1 EEFKRGQRY
10 ANWRTNED
18 ATEPGQGGTLLSSTP
33 YYHEQ
38 HGEGLFTHSLF
49 RLGNRLPDWVNRLVP
64 PSVLVVDEKSWI
76 NYPYFRTII
85 TIPFFSKL
93 RMEIETIH
101 LQDDGSH
108 PNALGL
114 SPAEL
119 ALRRVDWMDIGSEP
133 VAKRDYKAELDPLLV
148 RSKLTG
154 RGPLTPGWQKRERP
168 LMCAYKVVRAQAEY
182 WGVQN
187 SAERLLINSLRQA
200 EYWGVQNSAERLLIN
215 SLSRSVLSGVQS
227 SAEKLLINSLRQIF
241 LRAHKNCFGLV
252 DYWFAPALSHTLSLP
267 HTLASSPCLPT
278 RSLFPTLLLPL
289 LTLSAPLSSSPC
301 LPLSLPHPVCP
312 SLFSIAITDKNKPQI
327 IAITDK
333 NKPQVPVPKP
343 LPPPEPAAEPVPEP
357 ASEPEGRSK
366 RDGLIAGG
374 VEEGREGRRDGML
387 TRGSE
392 SEGGEGEGEGEETEE
407 ESEEEDE
414 EWDDEVEFYEAQ
426 MQWAAEEE
434 LFGEKMLSDLG
445 HPLSLCLE
453 QPPPLCPL
461 CCARTH
467 HQGGQLEGRERSA
480 EAGRA
485 VQECAPAV
493 FCVSCGEFFCHRC
506 FHEFHIT
513 PRLQQHATHPIA
525 SSQTIPPAAPADAQ
539 NGYSPL
545 NQNLPRGST
554 DTVPTPPTTTS
565 HRIAPSGTSTTT
577 SNTEEDYSIG
587 VGSAGAVASAPSAA
601 TSGAAAAAASVA
613 ASAARTERRRQKAEA
628 KGLREQAREGERE
641 EREGMMLAAREVRAE
656 ERRDERERR
665 EEERERRGEERR
677 SKEWRG
683 KGSLL
688 GRDGGRRGSWR
699 MGEGEKGEE
708 GLSEEGGRGAGL
720 WGGGGVERGDG
731 RRASGRW
738 VAGKRS
744 SAALNSRDSQ
754 ADFQVETQGANPI
767 WEGQAGMQ
775 EGSSGRPVRER
786 LREEYEGRPVELSM
800 ALVGGILAIYKAAA
814 NADANANAASATDA
828 AAAAPSA
835 ALHGIPSPTLTSS
848 LSSPSLASLG
858 SGASQPS
865 VSARHS
871 DSALAHIDPPT
882 PLSTSHPPLPSS
894 NISSQ
899 QPQRQ
904 QQQQQPGTPFE
915 RSRAFSWMGPRVFS
929 RSASSP
935 TLSHTHS
942 HTTAAPHSSAASL
955 TSTLSAAATN
965 SPWSSVAS
973 LPGSI
978 ASSAAAVAGV
988 APDLPEDDVC
998 AGDSA
1003 PGVADVT
1010 VTYGE
1015 NVTVTNGEN
1024 VTVTDVQVVLDYLAS
1039 EAGTAHRH
1047 ELQRFRILSELLADM
1062 QPQQLG
1068 HSERLAFWIN
1078 VYNALA
1084 MHAYLVYGQPRSHY
1098 KRVMFMHKSAYIIA
1112 GLPFSILA
1120 IEHCILR
1127 AASFQPALCSATGG
1141 GSAWRYSLALHP
1153 RHTSFPFP
1161 TVHPLNILLS
1171 GGSAASAALQA
1182 GGVRGATAWL
1192 CTLVTPPSL
1201 SPPSTLS
1208 TFSSQ
1213 AGLLPVQRYRR
1224 GDVRYSLALDRP
1236 EPLVTFALSCG
1247 CASAP
1252 PVSLASL
1259 WPSSLSPPLSNS
1271 LPPLPFLHVL
1281 FCPGIYTFAHYLPL
1295 CYHTLTLIP
1304 TTAGSAAAD
1313 SAEAES
1319 TVAEDMK
1326 QRRGLRG
1333 KTEADVI
1340 VIGSGIGGLCCGS
1353 LLARYGRDTLV
1364 LESHYLP
1371 GGAAHGFTRNGFSF
1385 DTGPSL
1391 FSGLSSRGPQANPL
1405 AQVLDALG
1413 ETVPCAAYDSWMC
1426 YLPEGDFL
1434 SRIGPSH
1441 FIEVLQQRV
1450 GEDAVRDWRKL
1461 MAVVEP
1467 LAGPSMALPPA
1478 ALRAD
1483 PAVLLTAGLRYG
1495 PSLLRTFGN
1504 AGPAAALNAS
1514 KLMGPFSSL
1523 ANSVGVKHP
1532 FVRNWIDLLSFLLSG
1547 QKADATIAAEVVY
1560 MFAEWYKPGSVM
1572 EYPLGGPEAIIEALI
1587 RGMEKHGGQLSL
1599 NCHVDSIVVE
1609 GGRAV
1614 GVKLKSGQVV
1624 RARTAVVSNASVWD
1638 TMRLLPPGSV
1648 PAEYRKEREATPE
1661 CDSFMHLHLGIKKE
1675 NLPADLE
1682 IHHIVVN
1689 DWSVGVDA
1697 PQNVVLISIPTVL
1710 DASLSPPGTVSLHAY
1725 TPGTEPASLW
1735 QGLDRRS
1742 AEYKK
1747 LKEER
1752 AEVMWKAVERVLGP
1766 GMATSTEDGE
1776 ADYMRYLDSEQAV
1789 MDYDMCDE
1797 DSDECDAYD
1806 YTDDSSDAD
1815 SQDGS
1820 QGDWDWDA
1828 TPRRDR
1834 TADARQYQGEDDSDE
1849 DNDMLDGAADVSA
1862 QQAARGRDIQ
1872 GIPWERLHFTRAKY
1886 RAMRLQQYKNYK
1898 NLDVPLDAVDKE
1910 VKQVSTDAEFFS
1922 FAYNTRAV
1930 KSTIVHFQLRNLV
1943 WATSKHDVYTM
1954 HGHTIGHYSA
1964 LSHRSVDFLDLSG
1977 PVVPI
1982 SHLSL
1987 TPLTIPRL
1995 LLCLLPIP
2003 TPGPPTSTPTPTPPR
2018 PPPPLPFP
2026 FPFALRQ
2033 LQRAPWLY
2041 HQRATTATLRPG
2053 GPRLYGAGGTGGTGG
2068 VATGAGGAAGP
2079 GRGDGGGG
2087 AAAGGNGAGMADDGT
2102 WEPVGR
2108 VQVSTLCVR
2117 NGLVAAGGFNGEM
2130 VCKRLDS
2137 GAEGGVSYAGRI
2149 TRDESA
2155 ITNAVEIFES
2165 ASGAVRVLT
2174 SNNDCLVR
2182 EFDADSFAI
2191 IARHHLPWPIN
2202 HTSVSPNGKLVVVV
2216 GDDPDAFLMDA
2227 TSGRVVAPLSGHV
2240 DYSFASAW
2248 HPNGLTFAT
2257 GNQDTTCRV
2266 WDLRCLSR
2274 SLATLKGRMGAIRS
2288 VRFSSD
2294 GRFLAVA
2301 EPADFVHVYDVKGE
2315 YERSQEIDLFGEI
2328 AGVSFSPDSEAL
2340 FVGVADRTYSS
2351 LLEFNRARCC
2361 DYIDATRASA
2371 GETALIPPTFVR
2383 PPFRSAAESRTFRA
2397 FERWMRDEGKIQ
2409 WSEKLV
2415 FLLTCP
2421 PPPPRNLR
2429 HGARARHS
2437 RASPSVS
2444 PGPSAC
2450 PPPGPLP
2457 VGVFA
2462 RAPLPLGTS
2471 VATIPKSACLTP
2483 RTSLLA
2489 PYFSASPFFQA
2500 EGEAEGEGEGS
2511 EEGEGEADEDG
2522 EGGEEEGGSGDAGER
2537 GCAGAVGKTE
2547 SEGATKGDR
2556 NRAGTSSRAS
2566 RPPPSPAPRLS
2577 PPLSASTQAVP
2588 SDLVGMRGEW
2598 KRHILPFLLSLPPH
2612 LLHLL
2617 PPSPTASNDRYTH
2630 EQPPLEENLPS
2641 PNQQLPGQQMTNRQ
2655 LPDQLSWDAYLAVK
2669 SLISSRAFS
2678 IDSWHGHGMVPLA
2691 DLFNHRTASESVH
2704 FTINDGESDPEESG
2718 KESDEDGEEVSEE
2731 RSKSERG
2738 KGGDEEKNGARGRG
2752 EEEEEEEQSLEKEGE
2767 REKAS
2772 EQLEMIMVREEG
2784 PGDEVFNTYGQLSTA
2799 ALLLRYGFTEPLSF
2813 GGAGPKGGEEELPVR
2828 LGKGGPWGG
2837 EEEQLE
2843 CICNLQYNPFD
2854 LVNVDLNVIIKG
2866 LSPDQS
2872 QASSRGGRASQGE
2885 RFAKTGRESS
2895 QSHRRGSGTS
2905 RAAKIVRDST
2915 YPSTC
2920 SSRRL
2925 RWAVKLLE
2933 RAGCPP
2939 LESQGERYFEIS
2951 ADGRPQLELLLLLRL
2966 AGLGDVA
2973 AARVDARVAER
2984 EADVDWAGMGAAE
2997 LAGMVEEWVEGMG
3010 EGEGIDRRAGSVGGK
3025 EKGQGGSGKCIE
3037 GRKRREGEERM
3048 RDGEVSARGDE
3059 GEVELGSDESSEGR
3073 KGRKRRRGGRER
3085 RRGGRERRRG
3095 GRERRDRGGG
3105 EHGSRTECKEEQEMV
3120 GVEREEENGDEEE
3133 DGAERGEED
3142 GEEGEYE
3149 GEEESN
3155 EEEVAATRGLLELP
3169 TVRALL
3175 STVLHARDR
3184 MYGGARITAAKAALD
3199 QQMPQGRGGKG
3210 RGTRSDARGMVGAA
3224 ANGTWTVV
3232 DELRAAQVMERKESA
3247 MGVWGWERE
3256 EVERR
3261 EGRQSEGGEHRRE
3274 WWRLLHAR
3282 RLRVAERGVLMRCR
3296 AVWLGERCLCGREW
3310 RGEEACR
3317 L

>member
-1 EEFKRGQRY
+1 
-10 ANWRTNED
+10 
-18 ATEPGQGGTLLSSTP
+18 
-33 YYHEQ
+33 
-38 HGEGLFTHSLF
+38 
-49 RLGNRLPDWVNRLVP
+49 
-64 PSVLVVDEKSWI
+64 
-76 NYPYFRTII
+76 
-85 TIPFFSKL
+85 
-93 RMEIETIH
+93 MEIETIH

-187 SAERLLINSLRQA
+187 SAERLLINSLRQ
-200 EYWGVQNSAERLLIN
+200 
-215 SLSRSVLSGVQS
+215 
-227 SAEKLLINSLRQIF
+227 IF
-241 LRAHKNCFGLV
+241 LLAHKNCFGLL
-252 DYWFAPALSHTLSLP
+252 DHWY
-267 HTLASSPCLPT
+267 
-278 RSLFPTLLLPL
+278 
-289 LTLSAPLSSSPC
+289 
-301 LPLSLPHPVCP
+301 PLSLE
-312 SLFSIAITDKNKPQI
+312 QI

-525 SSQTIPPAAPADAQ
+525 SSQTIPPAAPADTQ
-539 NGYSPL
+539 NGYSSPL

-577 SNTEEDYSIG
+577 SNTEEDHSIG

-628 KGLREQAREGERE
+628 KGLRERAREGERE

-754 ADFQVETQGANPI
+754 ADFQVETQVLSAEAAEGRDVQNRSSFNLWLHGNPDKLLEADTPLAAAATAGTAASAASVAAAASAAAAAAPAYAGCAAESAAAAAPNDSNIPSTRRAAYASDPSACASGSGSAQGASPI

-1127 AASFQPALCSATGG
+1127 AASFQPALACAPITVP
-1141 GSAWRYSLALHP
+1141 APLAPSPPPPPFKIPHKNVTHARKYPTTTLL
-1153 RHTSFPFP
+1153 FPLF
-1161 TVHPLNILLS
+1161 
-1171 GGSAASAALQA
+1171 QA
-1182 GGVRGATAWL
+1182 GLLPVQRYRRGDVRGATAWLCTLVTPPSLSPPSTLSTFSSQAGLLPVQRYRRGDVRGATAWL

-1304 TTAGSAAAD
+1304 TVTAGSAAAD

-1752 AEVMWKAVERVLGP
+1752 AE
-1766 GMATSTEDGE
+1766 
-1776 ADYMRYLDSEQAV
+1776 
-1789 MDYDMCDE
+1789 
-1797 DSDECDAYD
+1797 
-1806 YTDDSSDAD
+1806 
-1815 SQDGS
+1815 
-1820 QGDWDWDA
+1820 
-1828 TPRRDR
+1828 
-1834 TADARQYQGEDDSDE
+1834 
-1849 DNDMLDGAADVSA
+1849 LDGAADVSA

-1964 LSHRSVDFLDLSG
+1964 LSRRSVDFLDLSG

-2053 GPRLYGAGGTGGTGG
+2053 GPRLYGGGGTGGTGGAGGG

-2371 GETALIPPTFVR
+2371 GETALLPPNFVR
-2383 PPFRSAAESRTFRA
+2383 PPFRPAAESRTFRA

-2522 EGGEEEGGSGDAGER
+2522 EGGEEEGGSGDARER

-3059 GEVELGSDESSEGR
+3059 GEAELGSDESSEGR
-3073 KGRKRRRGGRER
+3073 KGRK
-3085 RRGGRERRRG
+3085 RRRG

-3184 MYGGARITAAKAALD
+3184 MYGGALITAAKAALD

>member
-1 EEFKRGQRY
+1 MVHL
-10 ANWRTNED
+10 
-18 ATEPGQGGTLLSSTP
+18 TELRIVLPFTCACQGGWVGGRNVEDGPYPVPCFESSQFSPPSARAATCHHTFFPHYLSLPQLLSSTP

-64 PSVLVVDEKSWI
+64 PSALVVDEKSWI

-119 ALRRVDWMDIGSEP
+119 ALRRVDCMDIGSEP
-133 VAKRDYKAELDPLLV
+133 VARRDYKAELDPLLV
-148 RSKLTG
+148 HSKLTG
-154 RGPLTPGWQKRERP
+154 RGPLTLGWQKRERP

-187 SAERLLINSLRQA
+187 SAERLLINSLRQ
-200 EYWGVQNSAERLLIN
+200 
-215 SLSRSVLSGVQS
+215 
-227 SAEKLLINSLRQIF
+227 IF
-241 LRAHKNCFGLV
+241 LLAHKNCFGLL
-252 DYWFAPALSHTLSLP
+252 DHWY
-267 HTLASSPCLPT
+267 
-278 RSLFPTLLLPL
+278 
-289 LTLSAPLSSSPC
+289 
-301 LPLSLPHPVCP
+301 PLSLKQI
-312 SLFSIAITDKNKPQI
+312 LAITEKHKP
-327 IAITDK
+327 
-333 NKPQVPVPKP
+333 
-343 LPPPEPAAEPVPEP
+343 
-357 ASEPEGRSK
+357 
-366 RDGLIAGG
+366 
-374 VEEGREGRRDGML
+374 
-387 TRGSE
+387 
-392 SEGGEGEGEGEETEE
+392 
-407 ESEEEDE
+407 
-414 EWDDEVEFYEAQ
+414 Q

-434 LFGEKMLSDLG
+434 LFGEKMLSGQNGVPPPPLFPVPHLCLLVAHCTWAIRSPSASSSPRPLCCARTQQQSQQQSIRFPLPTLSVPSPSHHPDLG
-445 HPLSLCLE
+445 HPLSLCLK

-467 HQGGQLEGRERSA
+467 HQGGQQGGQREGRERSA
-480 EAGRA
+480 EAGSA

-525 SSQTIPPAAPADAQ
+525 SSQKFSSAAPADAQ
-539 NGYSPL
+539 HDHSSPL
-545 NQNLPRGST
+545 KNLPRVSST
-554 DTVPTPPTTTS
+554 
-565 HRIAPSGTSTTT
+565 APSSTSTTSSPVT
-577 SNTEEDYSIG
+577 SAE
-587 VGSAGAVASAPSAA
+587 GASPI
-601 TSGAAAAAASVA
+601 
-613 ASAARTERRRQKAEA
+613 
-628 KGLREQAREGERE
+628 
-641 EREGMMLAAREVRAE
+641 
-656 ERRDERERR
+656 
-665 EEERERRGEERR
+665 
-677 SKEWRG
+677 
-683 KGSLL
+683 
-688 GRDGGRRGSWR
+688 
-699 MGEGEKGEE
+699 GEGQ
-708 GLSEEGGRGAGL
+708 GGMQ
-720 WGGGGVERGDG
+720 
-731 RRASGRW
+731 
-738 VAGKRS
+738 S
-744 SAALNSRDSQ
+744 SM
-754 ADFQVETQGANPI
+754 QG
-767 WEGQAGMQ
+767 GMQ
-775 EGSSGRPVRER
+775 EGSSAGPVRER
-786 LREEYEGRPVELSM
+786 LREEYERRAVPLSVD
-800 ALVGGILAIYKAAA
+800 LVNGVLDIYKAAA
-814 NADANANAASATDA
+814 TANANAASATDA
-828 AAAAPSA
+828 SAAAPSA
-835 ALHGIPSPTLTSS
+835 ASHGNTSPILTSS

-865 VSARHS
+865 ISARHS
-871 DSALAHIDPPT
+871 DSSLAHIDPSVP
-882 PLSTSHPPLPSS
+882 
-894 NISSQ
+894 
-899 QPQRQ
+899 Q
-904 QQQQQPGTPFE
+904 QQQHRYQQQPSTPSAPTT
-915 RSRAFSWMGPRVFS
+915 RSFSWKGPRAFS

-935 TLSHTHS
+935 ALSHTHS
-942 HTTAAPHSSAASL
+942 HTSAALHSPAAAASL
-955 TSTLSAAATN
+955 TSTPAAATTN
-965 SPWSSVAS
+965 SPWSSASS
-973 LPGSI
+973 LPGTS
-978 ASSAAAVAGV
+978 ARAAAAVAGV
-988 APDLPEDDVC
+988 SPDLPEEDVFV
-998 AGDSA
+998 GDSA
-1003 PGVADVT
+1003 PVDAAVT
-1010 VTYGE
+1010 VTDGG
-1015 NVTVTNGEN
+1015 NVTVVDGGH

-1047 ELQRFRILSELLADM
+1047 ELQRFRILSELLADV

-1127 AASFQPALCSATGG
+1127 AASFQPAL
-1141 GSAWRYSLALHP
+1141 
-1153 RHTSFPFP
+1153 
-1161 TVHPLNILLS
+1161 
-1171 GGSAASAALQA
+1171 
-1182 GGVRGATAWL
+1182 
-1192 CTLVTPPSL
+1192 
-1201 SPPSTLS
+1201 
-1208 TFSSQ
+1208 

-1252 PVSLASL
+1252 PKAEVDWEEEEGGLREASECNVGVIASQKGGQHCRPAGLAAL
-1259 WPSSLSPPLSNS
+1259 RGNS
-1271 LPPLPFLHVL
+1271 GSRIRTKFASRYGRDSAQPHDAW
-1281 FCPGIYTFAHYLPL
+1281 TFRVR
-1295 CYHTLTLIP
+1295 
-1304 TTAGSAAAD
+1304 AAASAGGAGAE
-1313 SAEAES
+1313 SAEAEES
-1319 TVAEDMK
+1319 TVAEDKK

-1413 ETVPCAAYDSWMC
+1413 ESVPCAAYDSWMC

-1450 GEDAVRDWRKL
+1450 GEDAVQDWRKL

-1495 PSLLRTFGN
+1495 PSLLRTFGS

-1514 KLMGPFSSL
+1514 KLLGPFSSL
-1523 ANSVGVKHP
+1523 ADSVGVKHP

-1614 GVKLKSGQVV
+1614 GVKLKSGQII

-1648 PAEYRKEREATPE
+1648 PGEYRKEREATPE

-1766 GMATSTEDGE
+1766 AQ
-1776 ADYMRYLDSEQAV
+1776 RYLDSEQAV

-1797 DSDECDAYD
+1797 DSDECDACD

-1834 TADARQYQGEDDSDE
+1834 TADARQFQGEDDSDE
-1849 DNDMLDGAADVSA
+1849 DNDMLDGAVDVSA

-1964 LSHRSVDFLDLSG
+1964 LSRRSVDFLDLSG

-1982 SHLSL
+1982 SH
-1987 TPLTIPRL
+1987 
-1995 LLCLLPIP
+1995 
-2003 TPGPPTSTPTPTPPR
+2003 
-2018 PPPPLPFP
+2018 
-2026 FPFALRQ
+2026 

-2053 GPRLYGAGGTGGTGG
+2053 GPRLYGGGGTGGTDGAGGG

-2227 TSGRVVAPLSGHV
+2227 SSGRVVAPLSGHV

-2301 EPADFVHVYDVKGE
+2301 EPADFVHVYDVKGG

-2328 AGVSFSPDSEAL
+2328 AGVSFSPDLEAL

-2351 LLEFNRARCC
+2351 LLEFNRAR
-2361 DYIDATRASA
+2361 
-2371 GETALIPPTFVR
+2371 
-2383 PPFRSAAESRTFRA
+2383 RTFRA
-2397 FERWMRDEGKIQ
+2397 FERWMRDEAKIQ
-2409 WSEKLV
+2409 WSEKLA

-2421 PPPPRNLR
+2421 PPPAATLR
-2429 HGARARHS
+2429 QGARERPS
-2437 RASPSVS
+2437 RTSPSAS
-2444 PGPSAC
+2444 

-2462 RAPLPLGTS
+2462 RAPLPLGAS

-2483 RTSLLA
+2483 RTSRIA
-2489 PYFSASPFFQA
+2489 PYLSASPFFQA

-2522 EGGEEEGGSGDAGER
+2522 EGEEEEGGSGGENQSAGER
-2537 GCAGAVGKTE
+2537 GRQGDAESQAEGSGGGRSAGEGNADAG
-2547 SEGATKGDR
+2547 SEGNGDGEGEGEGNGEGEGEGESREGAREGGGGQGELSSAALVAAVLFERALGAKSRWAAYFGQMPEREDVPVLWGKRKAKELLKGTEIEQV
-2556 NRAGTSSRAS
+2556 RARKDTTSHCYPNSF
-2566 RPPPSPAPRLS
+2566 PSLSVLSPCLS
-2577 PPLSASTQAVP
+2577 PPALSTSSAPPLAVP
-2588 SDLVGMRGEW
+2588 SDLAGMRAEW
-2598 KRHILPFLLSLPPH
+2598 RHHILPFLLSLPPH

-2617 PPSPTASNDRYTH
+2617 PPTPTAPNGRHTH
-2630 EQPPLEENLPS
+2630 EQLPLENPS
-2641 PNQQLPGQQMTNRQ
+2641 LPNQQLPGQQLTNQQ

-2669 SLISSRAFS
+2669 SLISSRAFA

-2704 FTINDGESDPEESG
+2704 FTINDEESDAEESDKG
-2718 KESDEDGEEVSEE
+2718 REELSDEDPEVEGEE
-2731 RSKSERG
+2731 RSKGG
-2738 KGGDEEKNGARGRG
+2738 KGAEEEKNGVGGRG
-2752 EEEEEEEQSLEKEGE
+2752 KEKGREEESPEKEGE

-2772 EQLEMIMVREEG
+2772 EQLEMIMVRREG
-2784 PGDEVFNTYGQLSTA
+2784 PGDEVFNTYGQISTA

-2813 GGAGPKGGEEELPVR
+2813 GGAEPKGGVEELPVR
-2828 LGKGGPWGG
+2828 LGKGGPKHG
-2837 EEEQLE
+2837 EEEQVD

-2854 LVNVDLNVIIKG
+2854 LVNVDLNVIIRG
-2866 LSPDQS
+2866 LSLDQS
-2872 QASSRGGRASQGE
+2872 QASGRGGRASPEVGSAE
-2885 RFAKTGRESS
+2885 TGQESS
-2895 QSHRRGSGTS
+2895 QTHRRNS
-2905 RAAKIVRDST
+2905 RAAKIARDPT
-2915 YPSTC
+2915 CPSTC

-2973 AARVDARVAER
+2973 AARVDASVAER

-3010 EGEGIDRRAGSVGGK
+3010 EREGKVGRAESGGGK
-3025 EKGQGGSGKCIE
+3025 EKEGQDGSGKNIK
-3037 GRKRREGEERM
+3037 GRKRRREGEERS

-3059 GEVELGSDESSEGR
+3059 GEVELGSDGSSEGR
-3073 KGRKRRRGGRER
+3073 KGRKRRRGGKER
-3085 RRGGRERRRG
+3085 RRGGK
-3095 GRERRDRGGG
+3095 ERRDRGGG
-3105 EHGSRTECKEEQEMV
+3105 KHGSRTECQEEHGSRTECQEEREMV

-3142 GEEGEYE
+3142 GEEEGEGDREGSGEEGEEE

-3155 EEEVAATRGLLELP
+3155 EEEVAATRRLLEVP

-3175 STVLHARDR
+3175 GTVLRARDSMFGGLNR
-3184 MYGGARITAAKAALD
+3184 AGLYGVARDAVTSSRAVKGA
-3199 QQMPQGRGGKG
+3199 
-3210 RGTRSDARGMVGAA
+3210 
-3224 ANGTWTVV
+3224 WTVV
-3232 DELRAAQVMERKESA
+3232 DELRAAR
-3247 MGVWGWERE
+3247 G
-3256 EVERR
+3256 VERR
-3261 EGRQSEGGEHRRE
+3261 GG
-3274 WWRLLHAR
+3274 
-3282 RLRVAERGVLMRCR
+3282 VQIVSPSVGSS
-3296 AVWLGERCLCGREW
+3296 
-3310 RGEEACR
+3310 
-3317 L
+3317 